1 MTNQEWVRL
10 RDDLA
15 KYLKWRQR
23 AEAAEAM
30 GKHLYQR
37 IEQLEAGLR
46 EIKEWKPP
54 MVKSRIDGRKVSFGV
69 EYGSNGERD
78 YFRHVAEKALL
89 AAPQPEGE

>member
-1 MTNQEWVRL
+1 VTNQEWVRL

-46 EIKEWKPP
+46 EFVRDGYCDP
-54 MVKSRIDGRKVSFGV
+54 MDPAVIRAR
-69 EYGSNGERD
+69 
-78 YFRHVAEKALL
+78 ALL
-89 AAPQPEGE
+89 AAQAAVKEPRG